1 MKLPFLNRK
10 RYIVLKCYTWS
21 ELVHQYAPIQLATKD
36 PIPKRN
42 SNSDRNLNFLRC
54 YAHTKGKKR
63 SATILSPATFRIKV
77 QDGNAKTKCSW
88 SSQHD
93 FCWIDDTHMND
104 PFYATPNT
112 HLLKIVVPWCIEEK
126 TGMNFVFGRH
136 IQNKTPMQIPC
147 GITQYKHGFAANI
160 FIHVGKHDH
169 SYEIPFLEPLV
180 SIFPMSELPLHVESY
195 FDRKR
200 FMELVDRSNELPFFT
215 NYRIKLEKLDRVGR
229 AL

>member
-1 MKLPFLNRK
+1 MKIPFLNRQ

-36 PIPKRN
+36 PVPKRN
-42 SNSDRNLNFLRC
+42 SKPDNNVNFLRC

-63 SATILSPATFRIKV
+63 SATILSPATFKINVK
-77 QDGNAKTKCSW
+77 DGGVETEW
-88 SSQHD
+88 SSRNEW
-93 FCWIDDTHMND
+93 CGIDHSHMND
-104 PFYATPNT
+104 PFYGTPNT
-112 HLLKIVVPWCIEEK
+112 HLLKICTPWCIEEK
-126 TGMNFVFGRH
+126 TGVNFVMGRH

-147 GITQYKHGFAANI
+147 GMLQYKHGFGANI
-160 FIHVGKHDH
+160 FMHVGKHDH
-169 SYEIPFLEPLV
+169 SYEIPFREPLV

-195 FDRKR
+195 FDRRR

-215 NYRIKLEKLDRVGR
+215 NYRVKLEKLDRVGR